1 MQPRRELLLRGPSL
15 GRVEWGQRTQQVAP
29 SSGHPLWSGS
39 PALTRAGD
47 RSPCAL
53 DQIEVKRESTRW
65 QEDCES
71 NRRHPFLQVT
81 PGPGRAGGRARG
93 WAQESLLWPQAR
105 APMPPRAARK
115 ASSWAHPLCG
125 LTPPRSECREPPGL
139 NPASA
144 AHNLRDLALASRFTS
159 KPWVHRGRES
169 RTECRSA
176 GGSAAV
182 PHLPSHTWFSPSSRK
197 PSLSPG
203 GSHAGVA
210 PVSLSPQLNKT
221 MTSGV

>member
-1 MQPRRELLLRGPSL
+1 MKATDVIRFCKSHQALGEQGGGHGGGHRRAYCVR
-15 GRVEWGQRTQQVAP
+15 
-29 SSGHPLWSGS
+29 
-39 PALTRAGD
+39 
-47 RSPCAL
+47 
-53 DQIEVKRESTRW
+53 
-65 QEDCES
+65 
-71 NRRHPFLQVT
+71 
-81 PGPGRAGGRARG
+81 
-93 WAQESLLWPQAR
+93 PQAR

-159 KPWVHRGRES
+159 KPWVRRGRGS
-169 RTECRSA
+169 RTKCRSA

-203 GSHAGVA
+203 GSHAGVP
-210 PVSLSPQLNKT
+210 PVPLSPQLNKT